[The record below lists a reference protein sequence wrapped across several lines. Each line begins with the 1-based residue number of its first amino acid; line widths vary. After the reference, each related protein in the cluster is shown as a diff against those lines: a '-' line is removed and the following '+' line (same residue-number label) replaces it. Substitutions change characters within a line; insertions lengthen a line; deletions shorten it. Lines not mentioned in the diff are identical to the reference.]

1 MNIKTPMKTKTKPER
16 TAELLT
22 TIPCQGVILELEN
35 GTVPFKKIQALVG
48 GHVEAIY
55 LKTGVLCV
63 NEDGRSLRLPFNPDA
78 SMLAGIDIVGDA
90 VYLSHKKM
98 L

>member
-1 MNIKTPMKTKTKPER
+1 MNMKTHMKTRTKTPR

-22 TIPCQGVILELEN
+22 TVPCQGVVLDLEN
-35 GTVPFKKIQALVG
+35 GTVPFKKIQELVG
-48 GHVEAIY
+48 GRVEAIY

-63 NEDGRSLRLPFNPDA
+63 NEDGRSMRLPFNPDA
-78 SMLAGIDIVGDA
+78 SELAGMVIVGDA
-90 VYLSHKKM
+90 VYLSHRKM

>member
-1 MNIKTPMKTKTKPER
+1 MNIKTPMKTRTKTPR

-22 TIPCQGVILELEN
+22 AIPCQGVVLELEN
-35 GTVPFKKIQALVG
+35 GTVPFKKIQELVG

-78 SMLAGIDIVGDA
+78 SELAGLPIVGDV